1 MRAASVAGVA
11 CVLVSQALADRSPW
25 NFITADDFKARLENK
40 EQLLVA
46 FVAPQD
52 ELSSAL
58 LPQWT
63 ELVENLDLTAAVN
76 CTSVPA
82 VCREAKVS
90 TLPAIRLYQSDG
102 SMVRYRG
109 PKKALDIAL
118 FIERMNRPLITELT
132 EENLSDFSTIDDFTA
147 IGHFFENDDTL
158 RADFTDMAN
167 KLRDRYTFGVHT
179 LPAQD
184 NNKVSTS
191 QVVCRNNVDNLE
203 YKLREFDRVGA
214 LEQLFEQ
221 CAAPL
226 VIPLNRRTEL
236 GFNKIAKSA
245 VYYFSDDEADR
256 EAYVDMAR
264 PVAKAFREYLVFAT
278 VDTNDYPQMP
288 GMFGIQKRGL
298 CLQVLQN
305 GQVYHFTGEDMTA
318 ESLQNFIQ
326 AVSGGKAQAW
336 DGKSGGTNNAHDE
349 L

>member
-1 MRAASVAGVA
+1 MSSAHTLIS
-11 CVLVSQALADRSPW
+11 
-25 NFITADDFKARLENK
+25 
-40 EQLLVA
+40 
-46 FVAPQD
+46 

-82 VCREAKVS
+82 VCREANVS

-109 PKKALDIAL
+109 PKKALECVLLSLSTMGHLVSLTSCSIAL

-147 IGHFFENDDTL
+147 IGHFFENDDTI

-184 NNKVSTS
+184 NKVSTS

-236 GFNKIAKSA
+236 GFNK
-245 VYYFSDDEADR
+245 VR
-256 EAYVDMAR
+256 
-264 PVAKAFREYLVFAT
+264 
-278 VDTNDYPQMP
+278 
-288 GMFGIQKRGL
+288 
-298 CLQVLQN
+298 
-305 GQVYHFTGEDMTA
+305 FTSTCA
-318 ESLQNFIQ
+318 SLSHQ
-326 AVSGGKAQAW
+326 AVALVVVLGY
-336 DGKSGGTNNAHDE
+336 
-349 L
+349 